1 MSPLFLLPLLVL
13 DVAVARVSDEKFFN
27 SKPNRPA
34 SPQRQWAILV
44 AGSKTYTNYRHQA
57 DICHAYQ
64 LLRDRGMRDERIV
77 VMMYDDIANNTEN
90 PTPGVIINH
99 PEGPNVY
106 QGVAKD
112 YTGDLVT
119 PENFLKILQ
128 GEEVDGGSGKVIAS
142 DRYDHI
148 FIFFSG
154 HGGPGLLDF
163 PNGGALKASRFLNT
177 IMKMHRE
184 KRYQRMVIYVEACH
198 SGSLFDRLLPNN
210 LNVYAT
216 TAAKPYQ
223 NSFSCYY
230 DSYRNV
236 PLGDEYS
243 VKWMEHAEENDL
255 IATSLRTQ
263 FAHVQRETEESHVM
277 EYGDISIARLQVS
290 RFLGRVKPKPLLR
303 RKLPCAST
311 SNADVAIAILR
322 NKADNARQ
330 PSAKKYLEEK
340 LKKTMDNRAFLR
352 GKVAEIVELIA
363 REKENITK
371 LPLSSRKRTKNMDCY
386 EDAEPN
392 VYQGV
397 AKDYTGDLVTP
408 DNFLHILQG
417 VRVKGGS
424 GKVIAS
430 GRNDYIFIFFS
441 GHGGPFFLDLPN
453 GGALTRTQLINKI

>member
-1 MSPLFLLPLLVL
+1 MSRLLLLPLLVFE
-13 DVAVARVSDEKFFN
+13 VAVARVPDVKFFN
-27 SKPNRPA
+27 SKTNRPA
-34 SPQRQWAILV
+34 SPPRQWAILV
-44 AGSKTYTNYRHQA
+44 AGSKTYANYRHQA

-90 PTPGVIINH
+90 PTPGVILNH

-128 GEEVDGGSGKVIAS
+128 GVEVDGGSGKVIAS
-142 DRYDHI
+142 DRHDNI

-163 PNGGALKASRFLNT
+163 PNGGALKASQLINA
-177 IMKMHRE
+177 IIKMRRDQ
-184 KRYQRMVIYVEACH
+184 RYNRMVIYIEACF
-198 SGSLFDRLLPNN
+198 SGSLFARHLPSN

-223 NSFSCYY
+223 NSYSCYY

-255 IATSLRTQ
+255 IAVSLRTQ

-277 EYGDISIARLQVS
+277 EYGDISMAGLQVS
-290 RFLGRVKPKPLLR
+290 RFLGNVKLKPILR
-303 RKLPCAST
+303 RKLPCASP
-311 SNADVAIAILR
+311 SNADVAINILA
-322 NKADNARQ
+322 NKA
-330 PSAKKYLEEK
+330 EK
-340 LKKTMDNRAFLR
+340 TSEPIVKQALLRELKQTMDNRAFLET
-352 GKVAEIVELIA
+352 KVAEIATFIA
-363 REKENITK
+363 REKKNIVES
-371 LPLSSRKRTKNMDCY
+371 LLSSVNNTKNTGCY
-386 EDAEPN
+386 EDAHLR
-392 VYQGV
+392 V
-397 AKDYTGDLVTP
+397 LV
-408 DNFLHILQG
+408 N
-417 VRVKGGS
+417 
-424 GKVIAS
+424 A
-430 GRNDYIFIFFS
+430 
-441 GHGGPFFLDLPN
+441 
-453 GGALTRTQLINKI
+453 